1 MFTNNLPYLLLKI
14 KNVLFFEDSNDDS
27 GVPFALKRRG
37 KRRIAFA
44 SQRLF
49 PYHAPTLIAEE
60 IASVNDVLDLPE
72 MTFDLNKEHMCV
84 GCAKELQVG
93 TLQGW
98 FCFCFLP
105 VEHSKLMRI
114 ELSNRE

>member
-1 MFTNNLPYLLLKI
+1 M
-14 KNVLFFEDSNDDS
+14 
-27 GVPFALKRRG
+27 PFASKRRG

-44 SQRLF
+44 SERLF
-49 PYHAPTLIAEE
+49 PYHAPTLIVDE

-98 FCFCFLP
+98 FY
-105 VEHSKLMRI
+105 
-114 ELSNRE
+114 LSVFFFGFVDSPPPHPTKRKMAGSTSDL